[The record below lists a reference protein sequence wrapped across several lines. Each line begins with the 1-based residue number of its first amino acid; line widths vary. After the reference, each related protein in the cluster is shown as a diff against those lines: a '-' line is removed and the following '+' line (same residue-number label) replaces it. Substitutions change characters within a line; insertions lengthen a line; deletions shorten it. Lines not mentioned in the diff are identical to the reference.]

1 MLGFADITLAQRKTK
16 CNFFEQIDKLI
27 DWAPIEK
34 IIKRHYYK
42 GFSVVGRPS
51 IEGLLLFKMCLLQT
65 WYGLSDYEIEDQ
77 VNDRLSFSRFIGLS
91 LDEKSPDHSVV
102 IRFRTE
108 LTKKRAFEKLLNAI
122 NTQLI
127 KHNIIVKQGLIVD
140 AKVTDTPRKPK
151 GKKEY
156 EAAEDRNEESTEP
169 NTILKEKLKS
179 NVDKDAKWIKKAG
192 KLHFGYKQH
201 TGTDENGLIL
211 GIVTTPANESDI
223 KHLPTLIDKI
233 KPKKGTWVKA
243 DKGYKSA
250 QNDEYLTKNKLRN
263 HIMKKAQKNKK
274 LKEREQV
281 INKLISKTRYKVER
295 TFGSIKRWFK
305 SSYARYVGIE
315 KMHTQHL
322 IEAIAYNL
330 YRSPGILVSKCQ

>member
-1 MLGFADITLAQRKTK
+1 MVGFADITLAQRKLK
-16 CNFFEQIDKLI
+16 SDFFENINKII
-27 DWAPIEK
+27 DWNPIEK
-34 IIKRHYYK
+34 IIKKHYNK

-51 IEGLLLFKMCLLQT
+51 IEGILLFKMCLLQT

-102 IRFRTE
+102 SRFRTE
-108 LTKKRAFEKLLNAI
+108 LTKKKAFEKLLNAI
-122 NTQLI
+122 NAQLVG
-127 KHNIIVKQGLIVD
+127 HNIIVKQGLIVD

-156 EAAEDRNEESTEP
+156 EATEDRNEENTEP
-169 NTILKEKLKS
+169 KTILKEKIKS
-179 NVDKDAKWIKKAG
+179 NVDKEAKWVKKAG

-201 TGTDENGLIL
+201 TGTDENGLVL

-223 KHLPTLIDKI
+223 KHLQDVIDKI
-233 KPKKGTWVKA
+233 NPSKGTWVKA
-243 DKGYKSA
+243 DKGYKSEE
-250 QNDEYLTKNKLRN
+250 NDKYLTKNKLRN

-274 LKEREQV
+274 LTEREQV
-281 INKLISKTRYKVER
+281 VNNLISKTRYKIER
-295 TFGSIKRWFK
+295 TFGSIKKWFK
-305 SSYARYVGIE
+305 SNHARYVGIE

-330 YRSPGILVSKCQ
+330 YRSPGIIMSKCQ